1 MFCTHVISFNAASV
15 VSFKCKTCLA
25 FRLRRLRRLCPKTKE
40 SWAFWRHLSV
50 EPLERLGLATDSL
63 QIMYTLYYL
72 CYLTSYHV
80 PSKVAFKSL
89 LCKHRTR
96 ATVWWYCRQ
105 RPPFF
110 LEKSKFVLFFE
121 QHRFCLQYQPVRAE
135 KKSWISWV
143 AFWEKKGVFRKHSKY
158 VIRIWVF
165 VWHDHKTR
173 SPNDHNG
180 REDRRAADDGWMEIL
195 PLLNVDDVN
204 VCPSTI
210 PHLWFYASGSM
221 ARNDIYNPPY
231 FTVYTSFILK
241 WNN

>member
-1 MFCTHVISFNAASV
+1 MMILSPET
-15 VSFKCKTCLA
+15 A
-25 FRLRRLRRLCPKTKE
+25 FFFRE
-40 SWAFWRHLSV
+40 V
-50 EPLERLGLATDSL
+50 
-63 QIMYTLYYL
+63 
-72 CYLTSYHV
+72 
-80 PSKVAFKSL
+80 KVCFILWTTSL
-89 LCKHRTR
+89 LSSVSTCSG
-96 ATVWWYCRQ
+96 W
-105 RPPFF
+105 
-110 LEKSKFVLFFE
+110 
-121 QHRFCLQYQPVRAE
+121 

-165 VWHDHKTR
+165 VLHDHKTR

>member
-1 MFCTHVISFNAASV
+1 
-15 VSFKCKTCLA
+15 
-25 FRLRRLRRLCPKTKE
+25 
-40 SWAFWRHLSV
+40 
-50 EPLERLGLATDSL
+50 
-63 QIMYTLYYL
+63 MYTLYYL
-72 CYLTSYHV
+72 CYLTSHHV

-110 LEKSKFVLFFE
+110 REVKVCFILWTTSLLSSVST
-121 QHRFCLQYQPVRAE
+121 CSGW

-143 AFWEKKGVFRKHSKY
+143 AFWEKKGVFRKDSKY

>member
-1 MFCTHVISFNAASV
+1 MMI
-15 VSFKCKTCLA
+15 
-25 FRLRRLRRLCPKTKE
+25 
-40 SWAFWRHLSV
+40 LSP
-50 EPLERLGLATDSL
+50 ETA
-63 QIMYTLYYL
+63 
-72 CYLTSYHV
+72 
-80 PSKVAFKSL
+80 
-89 LCKHRTR
+89 
-96 ATVWWYCRQ
+96 
-105 RPPFF
+105 FF

-143 AFWEKKGVFRKHSKY
+143 AFWEKKGVFRKDSKY